1 MLKDAHNRKI
11 DYLRLSLTDRC
22 NLRCAYCMPQDM
34 QAPLSKGTA
43 LHYEQMLL
51 LVRVLAELG
60 IKKIRLTGGEPLLYG
75 NILKLIED
83 IQKIPQIQNISITTN
98 GVLLHRFLKQLK
110 VLDIDSINISLDSVD
125 AKKYQMIT
133 GFDYADKV
141 FENICHALE
150 MGFKMIK
157 INSVISPYVDS
168 SDISSLV
175 KKLSGLPVV
184 LRFIEMM
191 PTHALKDRQCQGSF
205 GKIPLQGAAG
215 KNMVIDVIDALN
227 GYAPTDK
234 PYGFGPAKYYASK
247 KDPLVIGIIHND
259 DASCFFCNRLRLTS
273 QGKLI
278 LCIFSGKT
286 LDLKKELRQNQD
298 IGHIKDM
305 IQDFVRQ
312 KPKNRTLASHEGF
325 ENCLNECMYKIG
337 G

>member
-1 MLKDAHNRKI
+1 MHDRKI
-11 DYLRLSLTDRC
+11 DYLRLSLTDKC
-22 NLRCAYCMPQDM
+22 NLRCAYCMPQKTH
-34 QAPLSKGTA
+34 APPSEGGA
-43 LHYEQMLL
+43 LPYGQMLL
-51 LVRVLAELG
+51 FVRVLAELG

-75 NILKLIED
+75 KLLKLISD
-83 IQKIPQIQNISITTN
+83 IKEIPQIQNISITTN

-125 AKKYQMIT
+125 AKKYQAIT
-133 GFDYADKV
+133 GSDYADKV

-150 MGFKMIK
+150 MNFKMIK
-157 INSVISPYVDS
+157 INSVISPYSDS
-168 SDISSLV
+168 ADITSLI
-175 KKLSGLPVV
+175 KKLTGLPVV

-191 PTHALKDRQCQGSF
+191 PTHALKDRQCQSSF
-205 GKIPLQGAAG
+205 RERPLQGAAQ
-215 KNMVIDVIDALN
+215 KNMVIDAICALN
-227 GYAPTDK
+227 GYAPTTK
-234 PYGFGPAKYYASK
+234 SYGFGPARYYSSN

-305 IQDFVRQ
+305 IVGFVKE